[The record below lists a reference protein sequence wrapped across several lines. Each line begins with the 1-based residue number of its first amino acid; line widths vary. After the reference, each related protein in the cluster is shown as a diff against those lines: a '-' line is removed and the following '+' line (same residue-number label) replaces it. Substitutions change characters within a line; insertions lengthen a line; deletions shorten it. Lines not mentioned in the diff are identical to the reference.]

1 VGVSEH
7 AVPAIKV
14 VGIGKRF
21 GGTGALEGVDLEI
34 EAGTIH
40 ALVGPNGAGK
50 STLLGMLAGRMAPT
64 TGTIEIFGETLSTG
78 DPRASH
84 AAGVTAIY
92 QELTIVPALSSQ
104 ANVFLGQTQSRHGV
118 LSEDAMRR
126 TFRKL
131 CARLDVELPV
141 DIPARQLSIA
151 DQQLLEIMR
160 ALQADAR
167 IILFDE
173 PTAALATPE
182 REALFR
188 VMRDLRE
195 HGVAMIFV
203 CHNLEEVLSLADD
216 VTVFRDGRKAA
227 SRPVAE
233 WTKRSLVQAMLGE
246 AADVLDG
253 GLVDPD
259 SAPAKRRR
267 RHGAELI
274 RAEGVSV
281 PGALENAGI
290 VVHAGEIVG
299 VGGLVGSGRS
309 TLLRSL
315 AGLERSSTGE
325 LWIDGEP
332 VKWPHKVRQALG
344 YGIALVPED
353 RKQQGLVLSR
363 SAMENVAIADFG
375 AVARAS
381 VISERAMRT
390 RTAEVAAEFG
400 FDPARI
406 GDTARNLS
414 GGNQQKLLLARWSHR
429 PPKVLLAD
437 EPTRGI
443 DVGAK
448 AEILTTLR
456 RLADE
461 GLGVV
466 IVSSE
471 LEEVVAMADR
481 VVVLAHGRHA
491 GNLDGESEPITV
503 KQILHAA
510 FEVEEEIHH
519 GQG

>member
-1 VGVSEH
+1 
-7 AVPAIKV
+7 
-14 VGIGKRF
+14 
-21 GGTGALEGVDLEI
+21 
-34 EAGTIH
+34 
-40 ALVGPNGAGK
+40 
-50 STLLGMLAGRMAPT
+50 
-64 TGTIEIFGETLSTG
+64 
-78 DPRASH
+78 
-84 AAGVTAIY
+84 
-92 QELTIVPALSSQ
+92 
-104 ANVFLGQTQSRHGV
+104 
-118 LSEDAMRR
+118 
-126 TFRKL
+126 
-131 CARLDVELPV
+131 
-141 DIPARQLSIA
+141 
-151 DQQLLEIMR
+151 
-160 ALQADAR
+160 
-167 IILFDE
+167 
-173 PTAALATPE
+173 
-182 REALFR
+182 
-188 VMRDLRE
+188 
-195 HGVAMIFV
+195 
-203 CHNLEEVLSLADD
+203 
-216 VTVFRDGRKAA
+216 
-227 SRPVAE
+227 
-233 WTKRSLVQAMLGE
+233 MLGE
-246 AADVLDG
+246 AAEALDG
-253 GLVDPD
+253 RLVVDAD
-259 SAPAKRRR
+259 SAPSKRRR
-267 RHGAELI
+267 RSGRELI

-281 PGALENAGI
+281 PGALQDAGI

-315 AGLERSSTGE
+315 AGLERSSVGA

-353 RKQQGLVLSR
+353 RKQQGLVLGR

-375 AVARAS
+375 SVARAS
-381 VISERAMRT
+381 IISERAMRT
-390 RTAEVAAEFG
+390 RSADVAEQFG
-400 FDPARI
+400 FDRARI

-491 GNLDGESEPITV
+491 GDLDGESEPITV
-503 KQILHAA
+503 KRILHAA